1 MKINVLFFFHYN
13 VFFSLVLHTSF
24 SQAAGQSWYSWLS
37 FLHSLQLWQ
46 VALKRVSGR
55 FGTGVLSYFLFLKTL
70 LFFNFFLF
78 LVTGAFLVLP
88 QAVHPPVLPA
98 GRPSFSGLELLT
110 GAVSSV
116 LWYYCNTSPTL

>member
-1 MKINVLFFFHYN
+1 MR
-13 VFFSLVLHTSF
+13 
-24 SQAAGQSWYSWLS
+24 QSWYSWLS

-70 LFFNFFLF
+70 LFFNLFLF

-88 QAVHPPVLPA
+88 QAVHPPVPVEN
-98 GRPSFSGLELLT
+98 RSFSGLELFT
-110 GAVSSV
+110 GAVSCA
-116 LWYYCNTSPTL
+116 L